1 MAIVAATKGRGDGS
15 GISLDLGGEI
25 LESFVRGLAM
35 NSREHFVLKVS
46 VVDTGNTTGG
56 HGQTRKRSLSCVTMD
71 EVN

>member
-35 NSREHFVLKVS
+35 DSCEHLVLEVS
-46 VVDTGNTTGG
+46 VVDTGYPGG
-56 HGQTRKRSLSCVTMD
+56 HGLTRK
-71 EVN
+71 